1 MLKDVIRERIVAA
14 MKSGRVLERNILKVA
29 LGELETAETR
39 TGKDLAED
47 QAITIVRKLVK
58 SNEESL
64 AVITDEARC
73 EKLKQEIA
81 ILNELLPQV
90 LDVDAIVAALAD
102 QVDAIRAAKAD
113 GPAIGMAMKH
123 LKAAGA
129 VIEGKDVGAAV
140 RQIRS

>member
-14 MKSGRVLERNILKVA
+14 MKGGRVLERNILKVA
-29 LGELETAETR
+29 LGELETTETR
-39 TGKDLAED
+39 TGKDLPED

-73 EKLKQEIA
+73 DKLKQEIA

-102 QVDAIRAAKAD
+102 QADAIRGAKAD

-123 LKAAGA
+123 LKASGA
-129 VIEGKDVGAAV
+129 VVEGKDVGTAV